1 LDSNELFFF
10 SSFSLSSLWISR
22 YHFRNQMCY
31 VTLYLHQFWSLFFL
45 LIFFI
50 LIFFKVGLFFNF
62 VTQCFISFNCFYS
75 IWSSFF
81 WLLFFIFFLI
91 LFSISSVNI
100 LFHLS
105 FFFLSI
111 FSPYSFYFLISCLI
125 ILFHLICISNLIF
138 ILLIALFNFRWLRI
152 LLCDFL
158 IIAFNG
164 IILAS
169 LS

>member
-62 VTQCFISFNCFYS
+62 SLNVLFHLIVFIQFGLYSFDCYF
-75 IWSSFF
+75 
-81 WLLFFIFFLI
+81 LFFFLI

-105 FFFLSI
+105 FFLSI

-152 LLCDFL
+152 LLRDFL

-164 IILAS
+164 VILAS